1 MAAVNRATEA
11 VRYIVLRKLSSGLRH
26 KMLGGLQAVQFAAEL
41 CSRML
46 QSGRDAAEIDV
57 ELRKVATQAIEVTT
71 TCRSL
76 VDWLRPNES
85 STSAFGET
93 LDYCMKLTGDDWMLR
108 GIAATVQV
116 SAPAAVA
123 IVPRQAVC
131 ELVSAS
137 LLALI
142 DMHSTALDF
151 ELDAEIVDAQIGL
164 NVKARASTRQA
175 VLPPI
180 VIGDKLDWDDVA
192 LLAEAHGV
200 NCICRPEQAS
210 ITLRF
215 AQNADAIATPL
226 DRTTPR

>member
-11 VRYIVLRKLSSGLRH
+11 VRYIVLQKLSSGLRH

-46 QSGRDAAEIDV
+46 STGRDAAAIGVEID
-57 ELRKVATQAIEVTT
+57 KVAAHAMAVTT

-76 VDWLRPNES
+76 VEWLRPNES
-85 STSAFGET
+85 SACAFAEA
-93 LDYCMKLTGDDWMLR
+93 LDYCLKLTGDDWMLR
-108 GIAATVQV
+108 GIVATVAV
-116 SAPAAVA
+116 SPAAAAA
-123 IVPRQAVC
+123 IVSRQAVC

-142 DMHSTALDF
+142 DTHNTPLDF
-151 ELDAEIVDAQIGL
+151 ELDAQFVDSQVGL
-164 NVKARASTRQA
+164 NVKARASMRQA

-180 VIGDKLDWDDVA
+180 VVGDPLDWADVA

-200 NCICRPEQAS
+200 NCVCCPEHAS

-215 AQNADAIATPL
+215 AQHADAIATQPN
-226 DRTTPR
+226 